1 MASVAYNGLLSPNVV
16 YTFFAL
22 RIKFLAITASTE
34 SKERE
39 INMFGETTDV
49 TDNPCFWQEDAVL
62 PHIHK

>member
-1 MASVAYNGLLSPNVV
+1 MASVANNGLLSPNVV
-16 YTFFAL
+16 YTFFTL

-49 TDNPCFWQEDAVL
+49 TGSFCWKFQAW
-62 PHIHK
+62 IH